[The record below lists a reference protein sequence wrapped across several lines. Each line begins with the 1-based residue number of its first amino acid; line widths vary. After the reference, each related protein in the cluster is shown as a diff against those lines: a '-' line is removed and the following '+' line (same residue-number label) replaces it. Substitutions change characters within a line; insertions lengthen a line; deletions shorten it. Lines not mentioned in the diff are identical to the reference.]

1 MVTAKKRVDH
11 PCTASELRELL
22 ELAKSTAARAGTR
35 LLETFGA
42 SNREYVPAPDNP
54 REIKTLA
61 DRVLEKDI
69 LDALIPTGLSIL
81 SEESGF
87 IRGPRESECWFIVDP
102 LDGTFNFA
110 KGLGPSAVSIA
121 LWAAQKPMFGVV
133 YDLHD
138 RQLVWG
144 GAGLDAYAN
153 GMRIRVSDVS
163 SLGQAS
169 LCTGFPARFD
179 FAIEPGM
186 NDFWR
191 LASTVGKIRMLGSAS
206 VSLLHVARGSAD
218 AYAERSIMLWDVAA
232 GLAIVEGAGGSHV
245 ATQTNVEWSY
255 NVIASNTN
263 LISGLSK
270 T

>member
-1 MVTAKKRVDH
+1 
-11 PCTASELRELL
+11 
-22 ELAKSTAARAGTR
+22 
-35 LLETFGA
+35 
-42 SNREYVPAPDNP
+42 
-54 REIKTLA
+54 
-61 DRVLEKDI
+61 
-69 LDALIPTGLSIL
+69 
-81 SEESGF
+81 
-87 IRGPRESECWFIVDP
+87 
-102 LDGTFNFA
+102 
-110 KGLGPSAVSIA
+110 LGPSAVSIA